1 LQAAGTNSRRLLQ
14 GSNITVIL
22 SITITPLVET
32 PAQVEAATRALYTAI
47 TGEPSATLPAGAS
60 LDTVLQLLNKKLE
73 EGDAQQLLEDVQKA
87 IVQSNLTSI
96 FDASLTSATQIAGA
110 GVAELLCCCMQQ
122 HKLRLVET

>member
-1 LQAAGTNSRRLLQ
+1 LLLALLLNNSQAAGTGRRRLLQ

-96 FDASLTSATQIAGA
+96 FDASLTNATQIAGA
-110 GVAELLCCCMQQ
+110 GCC
-122 HKLRLVET
+122 